1 MVRRPGTTAATCGAS
16 EHEHPPPPW
25 WAPGVS
31 VSVSVSAV
39 SPVSPA
45 FASSVGFSGS
55 VPSVNT

>member
-31 VSVSVSAV
+31 VSVL

-45 FASSVGFSGS
+45 IASSVGFSGS
-55 VPSVNT
+55 VPFVNT